1 MWQKLFEATHAVDI
15 AIFAQDSNWVVKM
28 ANLPFPKHYPTRQIA
43 LDAARKIGR
52 ETGARIV
59 LYERD
64 KATPVIYAPGT
75 Y

>member
-1 MWQKLFEATHAVDI
+1 
-15 AIFAQDSNWVVKM
+15 M